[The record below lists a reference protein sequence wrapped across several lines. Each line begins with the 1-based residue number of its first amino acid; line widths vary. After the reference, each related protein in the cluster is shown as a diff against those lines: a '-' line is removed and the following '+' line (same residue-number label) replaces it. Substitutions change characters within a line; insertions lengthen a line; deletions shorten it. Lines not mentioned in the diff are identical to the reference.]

1 MQTGTSSHKCLKCLR
16 RSDPSGVL
24 LASANGTGDTPT
36 ELSALSSELVSLACE
51 SASEYTASVIAL
63 VQAMASQIGAV
74 ASELRQLGV
83 ENVSLRVAIRDL
95 RECVVGSTDFPPLR
109 LVDHAPPQDFADV
122 LASGPSLPS
131 VSAYQERPRRTLRPS
146 SKLVSGH
153 EGKPRKRLLKK
164 KASSAKN
171 SDASPKVAVLEVS
184 KTNRSKPAVL
194 EAITQTGDEKTKT
207 AGANG
212 ANSSLPAVNASARE
226 AVPSAAQAE
235 VVRRPPSAEA
245 QQLADPAAAAPDS
258 DAGKPK
264 ESEAGEQGA
273 KAGAAATS
281 AGGNKTAAAAVTA
294 AESSLAT
301 TCYGLF
307 LRHGVL
313 LLVLSVVCGISC
325 LLGALLPVLFRR
337 RRRGQVSQY
346 PPPKR
351 RFAPARILADPAVLR
366 LFQRRDAMVA

>member
-1 MQTGTSSHKCLKCLR
+1 MLLGMMDMMERVMNELLPGPMIAPVVPEVEVVAGNETRSNDSSPPRVDVAIDIKMV
-16 RSDPSGVL
+16 P
-24 LASANGTGDTPT
+24 LAGP
-36 ELSALSSELVSLACE
+36 E
-51 SASEYTASVIAL
+51 SVIAPL
-63 VQAMASQIGAV
+63 MPALPRAV
-74 ASELRQLGV
+74 IA
-83 ENVSLRVAIRDL
+83 
-95 RECVVGSTDFPPLR
+95 
-109 LVDHAPPQDFADV
+109 
-122 LASGPSLPS
+122 
-131 VSAYQERPRRTLRPS
+131 
-146 SKLVSGH
+146 VSGH